1 MEFIGK
7 LVQRFW
13 KEILIVSI
21 FLTVFLAYQGSKIS
35 LNTDLMTL
43 LPSDDEYSQQYQE
56 LFSGEAVSDT
66 VVVVVDFDGNQ
77 NKALEFATE
86 LKSILC
92 KKVDMVKY
100 FKNLSST
107 SMMGTTGLLLTNSSI
122 FEQLVSTMNF
132 TKFLVDNPAAL
143 DFSIVRNVGDS
154 LMQVEKVFDDMA
166 DIDSADKF
174 VTFSP
179 DNEIFIINIV
189 LTKPSI
195 NLDFT
200 KMALTEIR
208 RELDELCGEY
218 GYTYG
223 ITGSYQQALDT
234 NNVISHDLTITT
246 IITLTA
252 ISALF
257 FIVYGNICTTI
268 SIFMTLV
275 MGICWS
281 LGIFQFI
288 FTNLDFISS
297 FVLALLLG
305 LGIDFGIHLS
315 HRISE
320 ELKENSEEFNNG
332 DKEIKRNFAKL
343 AVVSAVKHSGKNTLI
358 GGITTIAAFVS
369 MVFVDSPALQK
380 VSLMSGIGISIFL
393 LVMIIILPSFLIFFS
408 KFMRIKNTQQ
418 ASWVQR
424 KFSNLFNIYDKK
436 ISKYVVIL
444 LFCLSVPLIL
454 FTYFSFR
461 DFNYTPAQVI
471 PTEIESV
478 QMLNKITDHKILS
491 NVDNSIIT
499 YIDDPEKLY
508 EAENNI
514 YERIPDLGNLN
525 SLASFIPKEMFDNFG
540 SFKMEIENILGNSQ
554 NAFTLILFKKL
565 GVYGDL
571 DYLYKLFRE
580 SPNFSIFIKEI
591 FKSEILPNEA
601 KQYLTTTVNGKMVYT
616 IYAQPKYDI
625 WANNNLKRFVEGLNN
640 TGHDFYGYPIIYY
653 KVMKQVIQSIIFAV
667 LLAIVIIA
675 FTVFISLKKFSDSM
689 TVLLDLG
696 LTIICL
702 FGFYYLFGMRLN
714 FLTLMA
720 FPLLIGMAIDAPIH
734 LIGRLREE
742 EASQKSPD
750 YINNVLMKTGKAISL
765 SSATTAIAF
774 ATFLLASSPILG
786 EFGLIMTMGIMFNWF
801 ITFFWL
807 KKFRDLIQ
815 KRENKEVKN
824 EDQAE

>member
-332 DKEIKRNFAKL
+332 DKVIKRNFAKL